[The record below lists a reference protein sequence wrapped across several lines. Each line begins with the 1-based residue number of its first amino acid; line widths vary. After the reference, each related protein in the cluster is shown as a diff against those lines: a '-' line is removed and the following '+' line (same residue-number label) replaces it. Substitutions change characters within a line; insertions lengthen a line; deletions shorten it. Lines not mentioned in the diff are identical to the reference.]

1 MGRMVELVNPLEVSV
16 RVMEVDFLRTSE
28 VGLIAS

>member
-28 VGLIAS
+28 VGLITG

>member
-16 RVMEVDFLRTSE
+16 RVMEVDFLRASE

>member
-1 MGRMVELVNPLEVSV
+1 MGRMVELLNPLEVSV

>member
-28 VGLIAS
+28 VGVIAS

>member
-1 MGRMVELVNPLEVSV
+1 MGRIVELVNPLEVSV